1 MSTVTEIIKQKK
13 NKGYYNIYINGEYSF
28 SLHEELV
35 ILYGIKKG
43 KHLDVNQMEGI
54 IYEDNKKRAFNMAL
68 HYLSYRRRTQWELE
82 EYLRKK
88 NFDEEIIDV
97 TIEKLKYYNMI
108 DDKAYVKSYIA
119 EKKLGNPV
127 GRKKLIFDLEKKG
140 IHKELLNS
148 IDQYFTQEDEYDQGK
163 KLAMKYNKKYR
174 KISPKERAYKIG
186 QAGQRRGFSWEIMK
200 NIVQEVVQKDQED
213 EGEYQQQID
222 REKAL
227 EWGEK
232 YKRRYE
238 KKGLIGFKLKQKIT
252 QGLKGRG
259 YPWEIIEDVL
269 KEVLG
274 EDM

>member
-1 MSTVTEIIKQKK
+1 MSMVTKITKQKK
-13 NKGYYNIYINGEYSF
+13 NKEYYNIYIDGEYSF

-35 ILYGIKKG
+35 VLHGIKKG
-43 KHLDVNQMEGI
+43 KNLDVKEMKDI
-54 IYEDNKKRAFNMAL
+54 IYEDNKKRAFHVSL

-82 EYLRKK
+82 EYLKK
-88 NFDEEIIDV
+88 KGFSEEIISIAV
-97 TIEKLKYYNMI
+97 EKLKYYNMI
-108 DDKAYVKSYIA
+108 DDEAYVKSYIA

-148 IDQYFTQEDEYDQGK
+148 IDQYFTQEDEYHQGK
-163 KLAMKYNKKYR
+163 KLAVKYNKKYR

-200 NIVQEVVQKDQED
+200 NVIQEIVEKDQED
-213 EGEYQQQID
+213 ESGYQQQID

-232 YKRRYE
+232 YRRRYE
-238 KKGLIGFKLKQKIT
+238 KKGLIGFKLKQKIV

-259 YPWEIIEDVL
+259 YPWETIEDVL
-269 KEVLG
+269 REVLS

>member
-1 MSTVTEIIKQKK
+1 MSVVTGIAKQKK
-13 NKGYYNIYINGEYSF
+13 NKEYYNIYIEGEYCF

-35 ILYGIKKG
+35 ALHNIKKG
-43 KHLDVNQMEGI
+43 KNLDVEEMKDI
-54 IYEDNKKRAFNMAL
+54 IYEDNKKRAFNISL

-88 NFDEEIIDV
+88 DFSEEIIDK
-97 TIEKLKYYNMI
+97 TIEKLRYYNMI
-108 DDKAYVKSYIA
+108 DDEAYVKSYIA
-119 EKKLGNPV
+119 EKKLGSPI
-127 GRKKLIFDLEKKG
+127 GRKKLIFDLEKRG
-140 IHKELLNS
+140 ISKNLINN
-148 IDQYFTQEDEYDQGK
+148 IGQYFTQEDEYEQAK
-163 KLAMKYNKKYR
+163 KLTMQYNKKYR
-174 KISPKERAYKIG
+174 KISPKERVYKIG

-213 EGEYQQQID
+213 ESQYQQEID

-238 KKGLIGFKLKQKIT
+238 KKGLIGFKLKQKIA

-259 YPWEIIEDVL
+259 YPWETIEDVL
-269 KEVLG
+269 REVLK
-274 EDM
+274 EA